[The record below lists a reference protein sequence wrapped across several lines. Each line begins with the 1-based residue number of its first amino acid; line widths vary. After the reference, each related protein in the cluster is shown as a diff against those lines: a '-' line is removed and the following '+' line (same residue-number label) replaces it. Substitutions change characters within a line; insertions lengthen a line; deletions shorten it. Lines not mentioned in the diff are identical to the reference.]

1 MATILDQ
8 YGKPLEQVILREQQT
23 AKLAQLH
30 HEYANHPSRGLTPAK
45 LAGILQSAELG
56 NLSAQAELFMDMEE
70 KDAHLYAEMTK
81 RKRSIL
87 TVEWEIKPPRNAN
100 AAEKSQ
106 AAYLTELVS
115 DLPGWDNMLL
125 DALDGIGH
133 GFSCMELDWQMVGK
147 EWLPKAMTHRPQ
159 SWFMTAFDD
168 QNTIKLRDNTPTG
181 AALTPFGWIS
191 HVHRARS
198 GVLARSGLH
207 RILAWP
213 YLFKN
218 YAVRD
223 LAELL
228 EIYGLPIRLGKYPPG
243 TGEKEKATLLRA
255 VTQLGHAAAGIIPE
269 SMSIDFETAAQGN
282 HDLFQAMITWAE
294 QSISKAILGGTL
306 TSQADGKS
314 STHAL
319 GKVHERAQHDIL
331 ASDAKQLAA
340 TLTRDLLYP
349 LLVLNSGAGGDRIDD
364 PRRMP
369 QLHFDV
375 REEEDFQMLAKALPD
390 LVDIGTPVP
399 ISWVQRKLSIP
410 SPQNNEPILVRTAP
424 VNNNV
429 SPVAANSLLAAL
441 KAVGHLSTVSA
452 IITPEDPL
460 NNALED
466 QAAAAWTDVLAHI
479 QNMVAHANS
488 LPELQNSLLTAYGS
502 LPGTDLENILATAFA
517 VAQLAGMDAVQNE
530 S

>member
-1 MATILDQ
+1 MATLLDQ
-8 YGKPLEQVILREQQT
+8 HGNPIQSEILHEPQT
-23 AKLAQLH
+23 AKLSQLH
-30 HEYANHPSRGLTPAK
+30 REYANHPSRGLTPVK

-56 NLSAQAELFMDMEE
+56 QLSAQAELFMDMEE
-70 KDAHLYAEMTK
+70 KDAHLYAEMAK

-87 TVEWEIKPPRNAN
+87 TVEWEIKPPRNAS

-115 DLPGWDNMLL
+115 DLPGWDNLLL
-125 DALDGIGH
+125 DALDAIGH
-133 GFSCMELDWQMVGK
+133 GYACVELEWQMLGK
-147 EWLPKAMTHRPQ
+147 EWLPKAMTHRPP

-181 AALTPFGWIS
+181 AALTPFGWIT
-191 HVHRARS
+191 HIHRART
-198 GVLARSGLH
+198 GVLARAGLH
-207 RILAWP
+207 RVLAWP
-213 YLFKN
+213 FLFKN

-269 SMSIDFETAAQGN
+269 GMSIAFEAAAQGN
-282 HDLFQAMITWAE
+282 HDLFQAMIIWAE

-331 ASDAKQLAA
+331 ASDARQLAA

-349 LLVLNSGAGGDRIDD
+349 LLVLNGNGGNGVAD
-364 PRRMP
+364 PRRLP

-375 REEEDFQMLAKALPD
+375 REEEDFQMLAAALPD
-390 LVDIGTPVP
+390 LVNVGTPIPV
-399 ISWVQRKLSIP
+399 SWVQRKLSIP
-410 SPQNNEPILVRTAP
+410 APQDNEPILAPARQPAPVDQAGLASNRLAVLKHDEVADPLAPLTAP
-424 VNNNV
+424 
-429 SPVAANSLLAAL
+429 
-441 KAVGHLSTVSA
+441 
-452 IITPEDPL
+452 
-460 NNALED
+460 ED
-466 QAAAAWTDVLAHI
+466 QLSQALDAQSAAAWTDVLAHV
-479 QNMVAHANS
+479 QTMVQQASS
-488 LPELQNSLLTAYGS
+488 LEEVQAMLLTAYDS
-502 LPGTDLENILATAFA
+502 LPKEDLQKILATGFS
-517 VAQLAGMDAVQNE
+517 VAHLAGMGAVRAE